1 MFADLLRGPW
11 RLRRQARPR
20 VLLLSN
26 NLGTHWLR
34 AVFILEPGSLRTEW
48 SGLRGNPAHP
58 GILMH
63 PLPPFV
69 CEAGPLGSGSF
80 DEGGVP
86 MHQDRADRP
95 DRPRPYVS
103 SRAPLGM

>member
-1 MFADLLRGPW
+1 
-11 RLRRQARPR
+11 
-20 VLLLSN
+20 LSN

-34 AVFILEPGSLRTEW
+34 AVFILEPGSLRTEL

-80 DEGGVP
+80 DEGVCRCIRIG
-86 MHQDRADRP
+86 RIGRI
-95 DRPRPYVS
+95 
-103 SRAPLGM
+103 APGRMCHPELRSE